1 MILKTVIR
9 RNSSSYDNY
18 QFFNFFVLKL
28 WGIFLSKS
36 EGPISKDHPMLLS
49 YYTDTFVFV

>member
-28 WGIFLSKS
+28 WGIFLSKR
-36 EGPISKDHPMLLS
+36 EMLHPMLLS
-49 YYTDTFVFV
+49 YYTNTFVFV